1 VVDVQRQRSYGVDWR
16 FISLWMVN
24 DDNHAD
30 WYTPEYRAGHYFG
43 HQGLRIAD
51 TIRLG
56 EPDPE
61 AVGRWYTALGTA
73 LHLDK
78 RRAEARDDAD
88 KFFRGL
94 LADTGLDESYAT
106 AADDD
111 AHDEYLRA
119 DTNLALS
126 RTGDDVG
133 TPILTFHPG
142 RDTEGSFFGPV
153 ISKAP
158 RGAEAIEL
166 WDAVETLATMSGMAE
181 LKRSNRVAPDFT

>member
-1 VVDVQRQRSYGVDWR
+1 MDVQQQRSYDVDWR

-30 WYTPEYRAGHYFG
+30 WYTPRYRAGHYFG

-51 TIRLG
+51 AIRLG
-56 EPDPE
+56 ESDPD
-61 AVGRWYTALGTA
+61 AVGRWYTAAGTA
-73 LHLDK
+73 FHVDK
-78 RRAEARDDAD
+78 RRDAEADAD
-88 KFFRGL
+88 DLYRTL
-94 LADTGLDESYAT
+94 LVENGFDEAYVV
-106 AADDD
+106 AADDES
-111 AHDEYLRA
+111 HDEYLRA
-119 DTNLALS
+119 ETELALS

-153 ISKAP
+153 VSKAP
-158 RGAEAIEL
+158 RGAEAIVL
-166 WDAVETLATMSGMAE
+166 WEAVETLATTSGMAE

>member
-1 VVDVQRQRSYGVDWR
+1 MQQQRSYDVDWR

-24 DDNHAD
+24 DDTDAE
-30 WYTPEYRAGHYFG
+30 WYTPRYRAGHYFG

-51 TIRLG
+51 AIRLG
-56 EPDPE
+56 ESDPS
-61 AVGRWYTALGTA
+61 AVGRWYTTIGTA
-73 LHLDK
+73 FHVDK
-78 RRAEARDDAD
+78 RRSASDDIDNLYRTLLVEGGFDDA
-88 KFFRGL
+88 
-94 LADTGLDESYAT
+94 YAA

-111 AHDEYLRA
+111 GHDEYLRA
-119 DTNLALS
+119 DTELALS

-166 WDAVETLATMSGMAE
+166 WEAVETLATMSGMAE
-181 LKRSNRVAPDFT
+181 LKRSNRIPPDFT

>member
-1 VVDVQRQRSYGVDWR
+1 
-16 FISLWMVN
+16 MVN
-24 DDNHAD
+24 DDNHAE
-30 WYTPEYRAGHYFG
+30 WYTPRYRAGHYFG

-51 TIRLG
+51 AIRLG
-56 EPDPE
+56 EADPS
-61 AVGRWYTALGTA
+61 AVGRWYAAIGTA
-73 LHLDK
+73 FHVDK
-78 RRAEARDDAD
+78 RRGSGEDVDDLYRA
-88 KFFRGL
+88 L
-94 LADTGLDESYAT
+94 LAENGFDEGYAA

-111 AHDEYLRA
+111 SHDEYLRA
-119 DTNLALS
+119 ETELALS

-166 WDAVETLATMSGMAE
+166 WEAVETLATMSGMAE
-181 LKRSNRVAPDFT
+181 LKRSNRVPPDFT

>member
-1 VVDVQRQRSYGVDWR
+1 MQQQRSYEVDWR

-24 DDNHAD
+24 DDTEAE

-51 TIRLG
+51 AIRLG
-56 EPDPE
+56 ESDPE

-73 LHLDK
+73 LHVD
-78 RRAEARDDAD
+78 RRRGEARDDVDA
-88 KFFRGL
+88 FFRAL
-94 LADTGLDESYAT
+94 LAEAGFSVAYAE
-106 AADDD
+106 AADDP
-111 AHDEYLRA
+111 AHDDHLRA
-119 DTNLALS
+119 ETNLALG

-166 WDAVETLATMSGMAE
+166 WEAVETLATMSGMAE
-181 LKRSNRVAPDFT
+181 LKRSNRLPPDFT